1 MFSQESIEAAA
12 QKTVTTASKTI
23 CNMRRMEDGEVR
35 GPQAGSGL
43 LFKIAFF

>member
-35 GPQAGSGL
+35 GPHVGGSV
-43 LFKIAFF
+43 KTA